1 MLPKQELE
9 VISVLQSPD
18 SAGQAARVRLNSLL
32 TCRAR
37 QQCVALTSEVA
48 RNPRYLFSLLFYRA
62 EFHGSNEPALLTGRG
77 F

>member
-1 MLPKQELE
+1 VLPKQELE

-32 TCRAR
+32 TRRA
-37 QQCVALTSEVA
+37 SEVA